1 MKKVAGD
8 QMEADVDPG
17 EGRGGALTGRA
28 PGGPRS
34 DAADEAG
41 REVVLLR
48 PRSVRQEGVGIGS

>member
-17 EGRGGALTGRA
+17 EGQGGALTGRA

-41 REVVLLR
+41 REEVLLTDLR
-48 PRSVRQEGVGIGS
+48 LGGAWPPIS